1 VNPTIFSFYFQLTTI
16 FLATGSRGDVEET
29 GTNVTAAALPTAPT
43 AAPPLLVIVPAPE
56 AADSAATTDEAA
68 ATASETTG
76 IIPSSDG
83 VDAPPE
89 QQEEEYCQ
97 PPAMELEKQ
106 AVQEQE
112 LSPEDAAVEE
122 VKAGSGT
129 AEAVLVGPSELVEAA
144 QEAEEDLAPEVDQ
157 EETAAPLEIRTLPE
171 TGSPEPEEVGSR
183 LRETRGE
190 VSFIVCLRNKF
201 PWNLRSPEKVADE
214 DLFIIFINKVR

>member
-1 VNPTIFSFYFQLTTI
+1 M
-16 FLATGSRGDVEET
+16 
-29 GTNVTAAALPTAPT
+29 TAAALPTAPI
-43 AAPPLLVIVPAPE
+43 AAPPLIVIVPAPE
-56 AADSAATTDEAA
+56 AADSAATTDEAV
-68 ATASETTG
+68 ATAAETTG

-83 VDAPPE
+83 VGTPPE

-97 PPAMELEKQ
+97 PPAIELEKQ

-112 LSPEDAAVEE
+112 LLPEDAAVEE
-122 VKAGSGT
+122 VKAERET

-171 TGSPEPEEVGSR
+171 TGSPEPEAVGSR
-183 LRETRGE
+183 LRETRGEADTTE

-201 PWNLRSPEKVADE
+201 SWNLRSPEKVADE
-214 DLFIIFINKVR
+214 DLFIIFIIKVR